1 MRVQKISLIL
11 VFLILASCAPP
22 TATPRTEAIA
32 TILPSETQSPTTA
45 GDQTAL
51 PLTCTEQVTE
61 GDQLFVNLGDANIG
75 AGYCL
80 RYPASF
86 YISYT
91 RNVGRGIHGPSSR
104 PGENIFGGAVVQPLG
119 PVAGNSLDGLAD
131 SLYSQAA
138 IREQIL
144 IGNVAALL
152 LSGFPQ
158 DPDMRIALIIHQ
170 GLLFELNNKEI
181 TPPGEEPLA
190 QAEQA
195 WQNLLASFA
204 FLPSGFGETYAN
216 CPIAEIKTDTPT
228 TAWYVPYINVEEGY
242 CLLFP
247 QDHVLHYDADRRW
260 LLIQKPDP
268 GFNHDPATVT
278 LSIRGDDP
286 NPGLDLRTMVNEII
300 NAQARG
306 EVYRIDTLIA
316 GQNGIFVDGL
326 YSEVGLRHIFFLYN
340 DLLYTLVG
348 SPTVVEERLAALDD
362 LFNIVSSSLTFI
374 P

>member
-1 MRVQKISLIL
+1 MRVQKISLTLI
-11 VFLILASCAPP
+11 FLILASCAPP
-22 TATPRTEAIA
+22 SATPPTEAIA
-32 TILPSETQSPTTA
+32 TIIPSETQPPTTA
-45 GDQTAL
+45 GEQTAL

-61 GDQLFVNLGDANIG
+61 DDQLFVNFSDANIG

-119 PVAGNSLDGLAD
+119 PVEGNSLDNLAD

-138 IREQIL
+138 IREQTL
-144 IGNVAALL
+144 IGNVSALQ
-152 LSGFPQ
+152 LSGFPE
-158 DPDMRIALIIHQ
+158 DFDMRIALIIHE
-170 GLLFELNNKEI
+170 GLLFELNNNEI
-181 TPPGEEPLA
+181 TSPGEEPLA

-216 CPIAEIKTDTPT
+216 CPVAEIKTDTPK
-228 TAWYVPYINVEEGY
+228 TAWYVPYINIDEGY

-247 QDHVLHYDADRRW
+247 QDHVLHYDSNERW

-268 GFNHDPATVT
+268 GFNHDPGTVT
-278 LSIRGDDP
+278 LSIRAANP
-286 NPGLDLRTMVNEII
+286 NPALDLRTMVNEII
-300 NAQARG
+300 NTQARG
-306 EVYRIDTLIA
+306 EVYRINTFIA

-340 DLLYTLVG
+340 DFLYTLVG
-348 SPTVVEERLAALDD
+348 SPTLVEERLAALDD
-362 LFNIVSSSLTFI
+362 LFNIVSSNLTFI